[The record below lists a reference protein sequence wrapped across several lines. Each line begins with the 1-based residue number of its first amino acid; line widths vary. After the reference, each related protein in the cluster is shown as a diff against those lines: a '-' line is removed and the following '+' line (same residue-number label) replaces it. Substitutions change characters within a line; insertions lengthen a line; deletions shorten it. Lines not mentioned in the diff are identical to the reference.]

1 MNLTLDEIQNFKG
14 KYPKQ
19 IWSLFFSEMWER
31 FCFYGMRGM
40 LVFFMISQLNFHEKE
55 ANLQYGATQAFV
67 YAFTFVG
74 GLFADKIL
82 GFRKSLFWG
91 GLLMIVGSL
100 ILATDPH
107 KFFFLGIAFT
117 VVGTGFFK
125 PNISSM
131 VGQLYKPNDS
141 RADAGFSLFYAGINL
156 GALLGGYLCI
166 AIGKGELLSHLIP
179 EGLHWNVAFGLA
191 AIVMVISLVNFIFTQ
206 RSLGTIGLQPGHPNH
221 EVKSAPM
228 PKWKEYGVYILSLIF
243 IPIIMKMVSVPEY
256 TDYFMWIVGP
266 LTILYLFYE
275 FSRIDQDLYKNP
287 FSLKG
292 RLSREKY
299 ILNSLLILV
308 IYLSLILY
316 SYYKMN
322 WLYCLPIIPLSWFNI
337 VFQTKRCHDINLNGW
352 YQLIPF
358 FGIYLL
364 LKKGDIGKNDYGT
377 TEITHNKTLD
387 PSIKKLYAALIFI
400 LFSIVFWGI
409 YEQSGGSLS
418 IFAAKNLNKDL
429 LGLDPNGVNNSGG
442 AFFIIFLA
450 PLLGL
455 LWIWMNKKKIEPNT
469 IIKFGLGFIFL
480 GLGYYVLFA
489 TRLFADLQGVTSLNF
504 FTLALLVITLGELC
518 LSPIGLSIMT
528 KLSTKNLQGMMM
540 GMWFLASAYGQYV
553 AGIIGAGLADAKEGS
568 TNYDALI
575 TYTEGYKQLALYA
588 VIAGVVLILISPLIK
603 KLMQEV
609 K

>member
-1 MNLTLDEIQNFKG
+1 MSLTLDEIQNFKG
-14 KYPKQ
+14 KYPRQ

-40 LVFFMISQLNFHEKE
+40 LVFFMISQLNLHEKE
-55 ANLQYGATQAFV
+55 ANLQYAATQAFV
-67 YAFTFVG
+67 YAFTFIG

-91 GLLMIVGSL
+91 GILMIIGSI

-156 GALLGGYLCI
+156 GALLGGYFCI
-166 AIGKGELLSHLIP
+166 TIGKGEILAKVIP
-179 EGLHWNVAFGLA
+179 EEMRWNVAFGLA
-191 AIVMVISLVNFIFTQ
+191 AIVMVVSLINFVFTQ
-206 RSLGTIGLQPGHPNH
+206 RSLGTIGLQPGHPLN
-221 EVKSAPM
+221 EVKSAPI
-228 PKWKEYGVYILSLIF
+228 PKWQEYGVYILSLIF
-243 IPIIMKMVSVPEY
+243 VPIIMIMVAKTEY
-256 TDYFMWIVGP
+256 TDYFMWTVGP
-266 LTILYLFYE
+266 LTLIYLFYE
-275 FSRIDQDLYKNP
+275 MTKVTPAERNK
-287 FSLKG
+287 
-292 RLSREKY
+292 
-299 ILNSLLILV
+299 LL
-308 IYLSLILY
+308 
-316 SYYKMN
+316 
-322 WLYCLPIIPLSWFNI
+322 
-337 VFQTKRCHDINLNGW
+337 
-352 YQLIPF
+352 
-358 FGIYLL
+358 
-364 LKKGDIGKNDYGT
+364 
-377 TEITHNKTLD
+377 
-387 PSIKKLYAALIFI
+387 AALVFI
-400 LFSIVFWGI
+400 LFSILFWGI

-418 IFAAKNLNKDL
+418 IFAAKNLNNDL

-450 PLLGL
+450 PLIGL
-455 LWIWMNKKKIEPNT
+455 LWIWMSKRKIEPNT

-489 TRLFADLQGVTSLNF
+489 TRFFANLQGITSLNF
-504 FTLALLVITLGELC
+504 FTIALLVITLGELC

-553 AGIIGAGLADAKEGS
+553 AGIIGAGLATAKEGS

-575 TYTEGYKQLALYA
+575 TYTDGYKQLGLYA
-588 VIAGVVLILISPLIK
+588 VIAGVILILISPFVK

-609 K
+609 R

>member
-1 MNLTLDEIQNFKG
+1 MSLTLDEIQNFKG
-14 KYPKQ
+14 KYPRQ

-107 KFFFLGIAFT
+107 RFFFLGIAFT

-166 AIGKGELLSHLIP
+166 AIGKGEILGNTIP
-179 EGLHWNVAFGLA
+179 EEIRWNIAFGLA
-191 AIVMVISLVNFIFTQ
+191 SVVMVISLINFIFTQ
-206 RSLGTIGLQPGHPNH
+206 RRLGTIGLQPGHPQA
-221 EVKSAPM
+221 EVKAAPI
-228 PKWKEYGVYILSLIF
+228 PKWQEYGVYVLSLIF
-243 IPIIMKMVSVPEY
+243 VPVIMKMVAKTEY
-256 TDYFMWIVGP
+256 TDYFMWTIGP
-266 LTILYLFYE
+266 LTLIYLFYE
-275 FSRIDQDLYKNP
+275 MSKVTASER
-287 FSLKG
+287 
-292 RLSREKY
+292 
-299 ILNSLLILV
+299 
-308 IYLSLILY
+308 
-316 SYYKMN
+316 
-322 WLYCLPIIPLSWFNI
+322 
-337 VFQTKRCHDINLNGW
+337 
-352 YQLIPF
+352 
-358 FGIYLL
+358 
-364 LKKGDIGKNDYGT
+364 
-377 TEITHNKTLD
+377 
-387 PSIKKLYAALIFI
+387 KKLWAALIFI
-400 LFSIVFWGI
+400 IFSILFWGI

-450 PLLGL
+450 PLIGL
-455 LWIWMNKKKIEPNT
+455 LWLWLSKRKIEPNT
-469 IIKFGLGFIFL
+469 VVKFGLGFIFL

-489 TRLFADLQGVTSLNF
+489 TRLFADLQGITSLNF
-504 FTLALLVITLGELC
+504 FTLALLIITLGELC

-553 AGIIGAGLADAKEGS
+553 AGIIGAGLATAKEGS

-575 TYTEGYKQLALYA
+575 TYTDGYKQLGLYA
-588 VIAGVVLILISPLIK
+588 VIAGVVLILLSSFVR
-603 KLMQEV
+603 KLMQDV

>member
-1 MNLTLDEIQNFKG
+1 MSLTLDEIQNFKG
-14 KYPKQ
+14 KYPRQ

-166 AIGKGELLSHLIP
+166 AIGKGEILGGTIP
-179 EGLHWNVAFGLA
+179 EAMRWNVAFGLA
-191 AIVMVISLVNFIFTQ
+191 SVVMVISLINFIFTQ
-206 RSLGTIGLQPGHPNH
+206 KRMGTIGLQPGHPLA
-221 EVKSAPM
+221 EVKSAPI
-228 PKWKEYGVYILSLIF
+228 PKWKEYGVYVLSLIF
-243 IPIIMKMVSVPEY
+243 VPIIMKMVAKTEY
-256 TDYFMWIVGP
+256 TDYFMLTIGP
-266 LTILYLFYE
+266 LTLIYLFYE
-275 FSRIDQDLYKNP
+275 MSK
-287 FSLKG
+287 
-292 RLSREKY
+292 
-299 ILNSLLILV
+299 V
-308 IYLSLILY
+308 
-316 SYYKMN
+316 
-322 WLYCLPIIPLSWFNI
+322 
-337 VFQTKRCHDINLNGW
+337 
-352 YQLIPF
+352 
-358 FGIYLL
+358 
-364 LKKGDIGKNDYGT
+364 T
-377 TEITHNKTLD
+377 TSER
-387 PSIKKLYAALIFI
+387 KKLWAALVFI
-400 LFSIVFWGI
+400 IFSILFWGI

-450 PLLGL
+450 PLIGL
-455 LWIWMNKKKIEPNT
+455 LWIWLNKRKIEPNT
-469 IIKFGLGFIFL
+469 IVKFGLGFIFL
-480 GLGYYVLFA
+480 GIGYYVLFA
-489 TRLFADLQGVTSLNF
+489 TRLFADLQGITSLNF
-504 FTLALLVITLGELC
+504 FTLALLIITLGELC

-553 AGIIGAGLADAKEGS
+553 AGIIGAGLATAKEGS

-575 TYTEGYKQLALYA
+575 TYTDGYKQLGLYA
-588 VIAGVVLILISPLIK
+588 VIAGVVLILISPFVK
-603 KLMQEV
+603 KLMQDV

>member
-1 MNLTLDEIQNFKG
+1 MSKTLEEIQNFEG
-14 KYPKQ
+14 KYPRQ

-40 LVFFMISQLNFHEKE
+40 LVFFMISQLNFHESE

-67 YAFTFVG
+67 YAFTFIG

-156 GALLGGYLCI
+156 GALLGGYFCI
-166 AIGKGELLSHLIP
+166 AIGKGEILANTIS
-179 EGLHWNVAFGLA
+179 EGLRWNVAFGLA
-191 AIVMVISLVNFIFTQ
+191 AIVMVISLINFVFTQ
-206 RSLGTIGLQPGHPNH
+206 RRLGTIGLQPGHPDN
-221 EVKSAPM
+221 EIKSAPI
-228 PKWKEYGVYILSLIF
+228 PKWQEYGVYVLSLIF
-243 IPIIMKMVSVPEY
+243 VPIIMVMVAKTEY
-256 TDYFMWIVGP
+256 TDYFMWTIGP
-266 LTILYLFYE
+266 LTLIYLFYE
-275 FSRIDQDLYKNP
+275 
-287 FSLKG
+287 
-292 RLSREKY
+292 
-299 ILNSLLILV
+299 
-308 IYLSLILY
+308 
-316 SYYKMN
+316 M
-322 WLYCLPIIPLSWFNI
+322 
-337 VFQTKRCHDINLNGW
+337 TKV
-352 YQLIPF
+352 
-358 FGIYLL
+358 
-364 LKKGDIGKNDYGT
+364 T
-377 TEITHNKTLD
+377 
-387 PSIKKLYAALIFI
+387 PSERKKLWAALVFI
-400 LFSIVFWGI
+400 LFSILFWGI

-450 PLLGL
+450 PLIGL
-455 LWIWMNKKKIEPNT
+455 LWIWLNKRKIEPNT

-489 TRLFADLQGVTSLNF
+489 TRIFVNLQGITSLNF
-504 FTLALLVITLGELC
+504 FTLALLIITLGELC

-553 AGIIGAGLADAKEGS
+553 AGIIGAGLATAKEGS
-568 TNYDALI
+568 TNYDAFI
-575 TYTEGYKQLALYA
+575 TYTDGYKQLGLYA
-588 VIAGVVLILISPLIK
+588 VIAGVVLILISPIVK
-603 KLMQEV
+603 KLMQDV